1 MGPYDKELMIAI
13 LAASTTLAGLTGV
26 VIGQIRQSKLT
37 VRSRFCFSGLL
48 VITFVFAGIAIA
60 RAINWLS
67 SPEDWESQ
75 EARCYFEIQLV
86 LFLVVATAFWL
97 SDLNMRIRLTSIL
110 TVLKKVRKS
119 IVSAIFIVFSWLL
132 QQFTRVRE
140 TIQAA
145 CKKACEKVKKTILAG
160 YSWILKQVLRLWE
173 AVHKGCKKENPE
185 DVHVNGKE
193 DGELSKVP
201 RAALFCIT
209 AIVGGVGLAGYHH
222 FGGGIAMAV
231 AGIYLYVI
239 GPPIMQSKYV
249 AKRLPRA
256 ERDNWQSFIIALS
269 VALGIGGLG
278 LTGLPYQ
285 TPGIAIA
292 SIGGASLFIIVIF
305 LLAQSVQRK
314 LRGGNGDITK
324 VNRTP
329 LDNS

>member
-1 MGPYDKELMIAI
+1 MGPYDKELMMAI
-13 LAASTTLAGLTGV
+13 LTASTALAGLTGV

-60 RAINWLS
+60 RAINWLG

-97 SDLNMRIRLTSIL
+97 SDLTMRIRLTNIL
-110 TVLKKVRKS
+110 TVLKKVWKS
-119 IVSAIFIVFSWLL
+119 IVSAIFIAFSWLL
-132 QQFTRVRE
+132 QQLTRVRE

-145 CKKACEKVKKTILAG
+145 CKKACEKVKGPILAV
-160 YSWILKQVLRLWE
+160 YSWILKQVLRLWK
-173 AVHKGCKKENPE
+173 AVHKGCKKEDTE
-185 DVHVNGKE
+185 DANGKD
-193 DGELSKVP
+193 DGEMSKVP
-201 RAALFCIT
+201 RAVLLCIT

-222 FGGGIAMAV
+222 FGGGIAMAI
-231 AGIYLYVI
+231 AGIYLYFI
-239 GPPIMQSKYV
+239 GPSIMQSKYV

-269 VALGIGGLG
+269 VAFGIGGLG

-292 SIGGASLFIIVIF
+292 SIGGASLFIIVII

-314 LRGGNGDITK
+314 LRGRNGDITK
-324 VNRTP
+324 VN
-329 LDNS
+329 